1 MSISISDIW
10 PISNLSDYKLHFA
23 RWNGDTQPLDVW
35 VRDKN
40 EWQGWQEYWPKRND
54 FNRPYIFSL
63 MQFYHEEDTW
73 LFGGVFRVLGLKQ
86 DRYEVQLCDEGK
98 GFIGRLKLHT
108 PYRERSTRVNFENH
122 FANFTVSEILREA
135 YTGRSFPGFD
145 GIDISFAEL
154 ETLVR
159 NDRADWK
166 AALESIKGIY
176 LLTDTKTAR
185 RYVGSA
191 YGTEGIW
198 SRWCT
203 YIATGHGGNV
213 KLRSLIK
220 EPSLDYCRAHFRF
233 ALLEHRFSQTPDDV
247 ILKRETFWKGILL
260 TRGEDGL
267 NRN

>member
-1 MSISISDIW
+1 MSISLSDIRQ
-10 PISNLSDYKLHFA
+10 IGNLSDYKLHFA

-63 MQFYHEEDTW
+63 MQFYHEEGTW

-98 GFIGRLKLHT
+98 GFIGREAPHAVSGAVNAGEF
-108 PYRERSTRVNFENH
+108 REPLGKRHGERDFTRRVH
-122 FANFTVSEILREA
+122 RPL
-135 YTGRSFPGFD
+135 FPEFD

-166 AALESIKGIY
+166 GALESIKGIY

-213 KLRSLIK
+213 KLRSLIN
-220 EPSLDYCRAHFRF
+220 EPSATTAERISVLPC
-233 ALLEHRFSQTPDDV
+233 LSIGLETPDDV